1 MPRPI
6 WRGAI
11 SFGMVSIPVRL
22 FTATESK
29 DVSFRQLDRE
39 DHSRVRQLRWNMEL
53 DREVP
58 YDQIVRGYEYAKD
71 RYVVL
76 ENEDF
81 DKLPLPSKR
90 TIGIKA
96 FVRLDE
102 IDPVYHEKAY
112 YLEPDEAGEKPF
124 ALLVRALEAK
134 GLVAVAQVAIRN
146 KERLCA
152 LRAPAADE
160 EGAGHG
166 GGRILLETLYYPDE
180 IRTAQL
186 DPLDLEDVSEEEL
199 QMAFTLIGML
209 EKPFEPEEYHDE
221 YREALMA
228 VINAKLEGVELA
240 EAAEPET
247 AKIVDLM
254 AALRASV
261 EAASS
266 GRGDAEDAGDAAE
279 AEPAAAEARAS

>member
-1 MPRPI
+1 MP
-6 WRGAI
+6 
-11 SFGMVSIPVRL
+11 
-22 FTATESK
+22 T
-29 DVSFRQLDRE
+29 
-39 DHSRVRQLRWNMEL
+39 
-53 DREVP
+53 
-58 YDQIVRGYEYAKD
+58 
-71 RYVVL
+71 
-76 ENEDF
+76 
-81 DKLPLPSKR
+81 KR
-90 TIGIKA
+90 TIGIQA
-96 FVRLDE
+96 FVKLDE

-152 LRAPAADE
+152 LRAPGPDE
-160 EGAGHG
+160 EGAAHG

-186 DPLDLEDVSEEEL
+186 DPLDLEEVSEEEL

-261 EAASS
+261 EAAS
-266 GRGDAEDAGDAAE
+266 RDRDDEPDETAD